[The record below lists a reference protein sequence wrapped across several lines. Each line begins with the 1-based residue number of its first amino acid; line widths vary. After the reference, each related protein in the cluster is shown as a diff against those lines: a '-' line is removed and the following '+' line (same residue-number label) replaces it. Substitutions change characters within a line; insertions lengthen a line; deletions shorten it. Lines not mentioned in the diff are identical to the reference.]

1 MIFPPVL
8 YLPLYRAMLMPKYY
22 DYNYNIYYQCK
33 SSTYTTKYSKYPQ
46 SPRQPDDT
54 KLYAKNT
61 ENTENSRNALK
72 NVDLAHRTK
81 LYQKKTKS
89 TKLYRKRLTWCKF
102 VGK

>member
-1 MIFPPVL
+1 
-8 YLPLYRAMLMPKYY
+8 MPNYD
-22 DYNYNIYYQCK
+22 DYNYNIYYHDK
-33 SSTYTTKYSKYPQ
+33 SITYAQNT
-46 SPRQPDDT
+46 
-54 KLYAKNT
+54 KNT
-61 ENTENSRNALK
+61 RNHHASQIIQNCTPKTQKTAENSRNALK